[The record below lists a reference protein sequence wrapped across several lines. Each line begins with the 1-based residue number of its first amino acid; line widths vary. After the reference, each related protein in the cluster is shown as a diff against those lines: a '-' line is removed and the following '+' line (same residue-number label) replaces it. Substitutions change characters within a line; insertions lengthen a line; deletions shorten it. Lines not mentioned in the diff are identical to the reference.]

1 MRACMYEGM
10 VEHERF
16 SGNLAEGIFERFE
29 ILLEGFNIVEWDLDH

>member
-1 MRACMYEGM
+1 MYEGM

-16 SGNLAEGIFERFE
+16 NLVEVIFERFE